1 MTKFKAEQMGHL
13 SRCYDQAFFVQ
24 IKEMVAMAL
33 KIMPDHLH
41 THGRNSQLNLRLCGT
56 NI

>member
-1 MTKFKAEQMGHL
+1 MGHL

-24 IKEMVAMAL
+24 IKEMVEMAL
-33 KIMPDHLH
+33 KIMPDLCS
-41 THGRNSQLNLRLCGT
+41 GRNSQLNLRLYGT